1 MAETAVIAIVIVALS
16 LILIGDSSA
25 RELRPSD
32 HGLVFQTLSP
42 TAGAK
47 SSPEMR
53 SFFNSDS
60 QNSSPSSTTSSNV
73 AIPRAMNSPAAPP
86 SWLRE
91 ASAAV
96 GPNGGD
102 RVSKALMA
110 ASVVCGTV
118 GAVLLLASGLVYL
131 LKYRTKQKQ
140 NAASFGGG
148 EVRNNHIE
156 NDDDNNKLQL
166 VVSTYLSDDVVV

>member
-1 MAETAVIAIVIVALS
+1 MAETVLTALVVVAIGI
-16 LILIGDSSA
+16 ILIGDSSA

-42 TAGAK
+42 TGAK

-60 QNSSPSSTTSSNV
+60 QNSSSLSSSTTSSSNV

-140 NAASFGGG
+140 NAASFGEG
-148 EVRNNHIE
+148 VDRNNHVE
-156 NDDDNNKLQL
+156 NDDENNKLQL
-166 VVSTYLSDDVVV
+166 VVCEP

>member
-1 MAETAVIAIVIVALS
+1 MAETVLTAIVIVAIGI
-16 LILIGDSSA
+16 ILIGDSSA
-25 RELRPSD
+25 RDLRPSD

-42 TAGAK
+42 TGAK

-60 QNSSPSSTTSSNV
+60 QNSSSLSSATSSSNV

-86 SWLRE
+86 SWIRE

-110 ASVVCGTV
+110 ASMVCGTV
-118 GAVLLLASGLVYL
+118 GAILLLASGLVYL

-140 NAASFGGG
+140 NAASFGGEG
-148 EVRNNHIE
+148 VDRNNQIE

-166 VVSTYLSDDVVV
+166 VVCEP